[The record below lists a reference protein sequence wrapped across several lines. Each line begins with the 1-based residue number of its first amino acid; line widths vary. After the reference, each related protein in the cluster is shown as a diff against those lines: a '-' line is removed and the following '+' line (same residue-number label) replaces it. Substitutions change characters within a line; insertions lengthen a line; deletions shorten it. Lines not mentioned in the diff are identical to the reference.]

1 MNAKNPKKLCPKT
14 GKPIRFCKCALH
26 VHKRLMAKRRRAAS
40 RVISRRSI
48 SATYWSLPE
57 IPAREVEQEGEIQ

>member
-1 MNAKNPKKLCPKT
+1 MKDKKRICPKT

-40 RVISRRSI
+40 RAHSYRSSRVISWQY
-48 SATYWSLPE
+48 TVPE
-57 IPAREVEQEGEIQ
+57 VPASEEEGVTE